1 MLHAPKA
8 VLWDWAAPAL
18 AGIHVML
25 PRGAGHITNNQT
37 PALAGI
43 RVMLLTY

>member
-25 PRGAGHITNNQT
+25 PSLIVT
-37 PALAGI
+37 
-43 RVMLLTY
+43 